1 MTTQWRR
8 DMQTVFDDVIALQ
21 KELLPEA
28 QRPLFAASG
37 SQGFKYLFLMDAD
50 AAGNC
55 TLIGDMTLHVPEWEW
70 PDDAR
75 EITVATWFQPGPA
88 TMMRA
93 QAPAKSF
100 VKIRVGDVK
109 HGSITCSW
117 RDDRVHYADGVRDA
131 LKSVGFY

>member
-28 QRPLFAASG
+28 QRPLFQVTP
-37 SQGFKYLFLMDAD
+37 SQGYKILFLMHAD

-55 TLIGDMTLHVPEWEW
+55 TLLGEMTLHIPEWEW

-75 EITVATWFQPGPA
+75 EIIVATWFKPGPA